1 LAGGERVDKL
11 GLGVFGSFVGIIGA
25 ISGFLWVWA
34 LYDLLNLG
42 DYFMV
47 QVVTFFIPEP
57 PHLPPVERSPLVIFY
72 PFYQLYLGLNRIIII
87 GGIHYFLIAA
97 AIVLVGIGL
106 YGFYKL
112 EPLRIL
118 RVALILGLFSA
129 LIISLVMFSSL
140 TGLKGFAVNIGLLMI
155 YFAQIGA
162 PFSTN
167 IGLLMAQPTVFSS
180 IILLA
185 TLILFAFSLRS
196 AEWVTYNPDK
206 ARSTSTALILGGL
219 LFLTGIISP
228 VLYIIPYLVL
238 SAAFSLLAH
247 LFRMTQIYG

>member
-1 LAGGERVDKL
+1 MDKF
-11 GLGVFGSFVGIIGA
+11 GLGVFGSIVGILA
-25 ISGFLWVWA
+25 SISGFFWVWA
-34 LYDLLNLG
+34 LYDLLSLG

-47 QVVTFFIPEP
+47 QVMTFFVPEP
-57 PHLPPVERSPLVIFY
+57 PPLPPVERSPLVIFY
-72 PFYQLYLGLNRIIII
+72 PFYQLCLGLNRVTGI
-87 GGIHYFLIAA
+87 GGVHYFLVAVT
-97 AIVLVGIGL
+97 IVLVGVGL
-106 YGFYKL
+106 YGFYRL

-118 RVALILGLFSA
+118 KAALVLSFFSA
-129 LIISLVMFSSL
+129 FIISLVMFLSL
-140 TGLKGFAVNIGLLMI
+140 TSLKGFAVNIGLLII

-167 IGLLMAQPTVFSS
+167 VGLLMAQPTVFSS
-180 IILLA
+180 VILLV

-206 ARSTSTALILGGL
+206 ARSTSIALIMGGL
-219 LFLTGIISP
+219 LFLAGIISP
-228 VLYIIPYLVL
+228 LLYVIPYLAL